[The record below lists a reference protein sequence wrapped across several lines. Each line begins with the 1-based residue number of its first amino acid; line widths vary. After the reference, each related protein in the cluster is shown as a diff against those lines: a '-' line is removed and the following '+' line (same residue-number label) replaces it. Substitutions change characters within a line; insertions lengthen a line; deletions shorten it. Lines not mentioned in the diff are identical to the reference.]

1 MQFKRFEEMPVWQD
15 ARKLTTLIYT
25 WTQREKFARDFGLR
39 DQIQRSAVSI
49 MSNIAEGY
57 ERATRKDFLLFISY
71 AKGSVGEVRS
81 QLYIGFDLKYI
92 DEQQF
97 KNGYDLCVS
106 ISTQLSKFSQH
117 LKSTIE
123 SAK

>member
-71 AKGSVGEVRS
+71 AKGSVGELRS
-81 QLYIGFDLKYI
+81 QLYIASDLKYI

-97 KNGYDLCVS
+97 QNGYNLCVS
-106 ISTQLSKFSQH
+106 VSTQLSKFSQH
-117 LKSTIE
+117 LKSKIDMT
-123 SAK
+123 